1 MRGLLTV
8 SDGID
13 RTLEAIAR
21 ASGWLFIALIGVIFF
36 DVITR
41 KVGFQLPYFGSTRLQ
56 ELEWHLH
63 AVLFLGWLGY
73 CYVRNV
79 HVRIDVATGGLSPRA
94 QAWLE
99 IFGIFIFAVPYCLVA
114 IHYSYDFFVTSF
126 VQNESSDAPNGLAY
140 RWIIKFCLFA
150 ALVGVLLSLISV
162 LFRKLVFLFGPPELA
177 ERAGGTTVQH

>member
-1 MRGLLTV
+1 MRGLLTI

-13 RTLEAIAR
+13 RVLEVIAR
-21 ASGWLFIALIGVIFF
+21 ATGWLFLVLIGVIFF

-41 KVGFQLPYFGSTRLQ
+41 KFGFQLPYFGSTRLQ

-79 HVRIDVATGGLSPRA
+79 HVRIDVATGSLNPRA

-99 IFGIFIFAVPYCLVA
+99 ILGLFVFAFPYCLVA
-114 IHYSYDFFVTSF
+114 TYYSYGFFETSF

-150 ALVGVLLSLISV
+150 ALVTVLLSCASV
-162 LFRKLVFLFGPPELA
+162 LFRKLVFLFGPAALA
-177 ERAGGTTVQH
+177 QRAGGATVQH